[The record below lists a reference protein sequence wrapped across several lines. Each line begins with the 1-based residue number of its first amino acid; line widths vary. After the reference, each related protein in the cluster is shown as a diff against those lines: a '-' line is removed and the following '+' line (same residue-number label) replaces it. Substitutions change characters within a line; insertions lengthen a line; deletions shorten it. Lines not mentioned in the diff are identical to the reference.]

1 MNFPCPIP
9 FSSLMLDLI
18 LKTKKCYISI
28 GRLRLCKARKTKQEG
43 NSKELENAAIQC
55 RSRSVTFT
63 FSISAYRYNNRGIF
77 IRSLAIY

>member
-1 MNFPCPIP
+1 
-9 FSSLMLDLI
+9 MLDLI
-18 LKTKKCYISI
+18 LKTKKSYISI
-28 GRLRLCKARKTKQEG
+28 GRLRLCKGIMARKTKQKG
-43 NSKELENAAIQC
+43 NSKELEIAAIQC